1 MDVGYA
7 LDYDVL
13 ALAGEGHL
21 LLMARIMA
29 KGEAEI
35 RRPLLNISVVL
46 DRSGSMAGEK
56 LNYVK
61 NAAQLIPQYLSADDR
76 FSLVTYDQYV
86 NTPLDP
92 QPAIHK
98 DYIRHTIEGITHGW
112 GTNLSGG
119 WLMGCQHVA
128 EGMQAGSVKRLAAQ
142 AASRQGEEST
152 LTRGQVNRVFLL
164 TDGIANMGV
173 TDPNYLAATAKQ
185 KRDEGIITITIGVG
199 MDFNEDLLVRMASE
213 GGGEFYFID
222 SPDQAP
228 HIFSQMLGYA
238 QGMVGQNLAITV
250 TPLQN
255 ARLAKQISTYPA
267 VGTAGNVVY
276 YLGDLTRDESKVLLV
291 QLVIPSL
298 ETLGQVEIARL
309 RFDYDELGEKEV
321 VHRTLELSV
330 PVNVVPEGDAEGQAP
345 NPEVVK
351 TTLLLRAAH
360 ARQEAVEAADLGA
373 FRQASNILREA
384 ADAIEE
390 ANLDDDLQAEQDLL
404 REEAVDME
412 LGQERYNAH
421 TRKVTVTTGLLD
433 GDSHER
439 RRGTEALHERM
450 KRSRQALERN
460 GPTPKIAKWKRES
473 LDLTMN
479 LLRIGRADDNDICI
493 SDEEVSRYHCQIAR
507 EGDNLFLYDLNSTN
521 GTFANGGLV
530 SGRFRLSIGDVV
542 TVGSWL
548 FTFE

>member
-1 MDVGYA
+1 
-7 LDYDVL
+7 
-13 ALAGEGHL
+13 
-21 LLMARIMA
+21 
-29 KGEAEI
+29 
-35 RRPLLNISVVL
+35 
-46 DRSGSMAGEK
+46 MAGEK
-56 LNYVK
+56 LKYVK

-98 DYIRHTIEGITHGW
+98 DYIRHTIEEITHGW
-112 GTNLSGG
+112 GTNLSAG
-119 WLMGCQHVA
+119 WLKGCQHVA
-128 EGMQAGSVKRLAAQ
+128 EGMQAGLVKRIAAP

-152 LTRGQVNRVFLL
+152 PTRGQVNRVFLL
-164 TDGIANMGV
+164 TDGIANMGN
-173 TDPNYLAATAKQ
+173 TDPNYLAAVARQ
-185 KRDEGIITITIGVG
+185 KRDEGIITTTIGVG

-228 HIFSQMLGYA
+228 HIFSQMLGHV
-238 QGMVGQNLAITV
+238 QGMVGQNLAITM

-360 ARQEAVEAADLGA
+360 ARQEAVEAADHGD
-373 FRQASNILREA
+373 FRQASDILRQA

-390 ANLDDDLQAEQDLL
+390 ANLDDDDLQAEHDML

-412 LGQERYNAH
+412 LGEERYDAH
-421 TRKVTVTTGLLD
+421 VRKVGVTKVSAAF
-433 GDSHER
+433 DSHER
-439 RRGTEALHERM
+439 RMGTQALHERM

-460 GPTPKIAKWKRES
+460 GPTPKLVKWKRES

-479 LLRIGRADDNDICI
+479 VLRFGRADDNDICI
-493 SDEEVSRYHCQIAR
+493 SDEEVSRYHCRIVR
-507 EGDNLFLYDLNSTN
+507 EGDNLYLFDINTRN

-530 SGRFRLSIGDVV
+530 VGRFRLSAGDVISI
-542 TVGSWL
+542 GAWL
-548 FTFE
+548 FRFEE